1 MTTLLDVTIYHN
13 PACGTS
19 RNTLALI
26 RNTGIEPN
34 VIEYLKTPPTRSEL
48 IQLIQDAKLTV
59 REAIRK
65 NVDPYRDLALD
76 REDWTDEQLIS
87 FMLEYPILIN
97 RPFVVTERGT
107 RLCRPSELVLD
118 ILTLPQKG
126 AFTKED
132 GEQVID
138 ENGKRVTAGIS
149 FVPENEEGTIEMTF
163 ELDARRLAGKSV
175 VVFERLYDEEEH
187 LIAKEEDIE
196 NAD

>member
-59 REAIRK
+59 RAAIRK

-87 FMLEYPILIN
+87 FMLEHPILIN

-138 ENGKRVTAGIS
+138 ENGQRV
-149 FVPENEEGTIEMTF
+149 N
-163 ELDARRLAGKSV
+163 
-175 VVFERLYDEEEH
+175 
-187 LIAKEEDIE
+187 
-196 NAD
+196 

>member
-1 MTTLLDVTIYHN
+1 MAISLDVTIYHN

-34 VIEYLKTPPTRSEL
+34 IIEYLNTPPTRSKL
-48 IQLIQDAKLTV
+48 IQLIQDANLTV
-59 REAIRK
+59 RAAIRK
-65 NVDPYRDLALD
+65 NVDPYLDLALD

-118 ILTLPQKG
+118 ILSLPQKG

-138 ENGKRVTAGIS
+138 ENGQRV
-149 FVPENEEGTIEMTF
+149 N
-163 ELDARRLAGKSV
+163 
-175 VVFERLYDEEEH
+175 
-187 LIAKEEDIE
+187 
-196 NAD
+196 

>member
-59 REAIRK
+59 RAAIRK

-138 ENGKRVTAGIS
+138 ENGQRV
-149 FVPENEEGTIEMTF
+149 N
-163 ELDARRLAGKSV
+163 
-175 VVFERLYDEEEH
+175 
-187 LIAKEEDIE
+187 
-196 NAD
+196 

>member
-87 FMLEYPILIN
+87 FMLEHPILIN

-138 ENGKRVTAGIS
+138 ENGQRV
-149 FVPENEEGTIEMTF
+149 N
-163 ELDARRLAGKSV
+163 
-175 VVFERLYDEEEH
+175 
-187 LIAKEEDIE
+187 
-196 NAD
+196 

>member
-1 MTTLLDVTIYHN
+1 MAISLDVTIYHN

-34 VIEYLKTPPTRSEL
+34 VIEYLNAPPTRREL

-65 NVDPYRDLALD
+65 NVDPYHDLALD

-97 RPFVVTERGT
+97 RPFVVTERAT

-118 ILTLPQKG
+118 ILSLPQKG

-138 ENGKRVTAGIS
+138 ENGQRV
-149 FVPENEEGTIEMTF
+149 N
-163 ELDARRLAGKSV
+163 
-175 VVFERLYDEEEH
+175 
-187 LIAKEEDIE
+187 
-196 NAD
+196 